1 MVPQVEGEIA
11 RKRRMMSHAWPIV
24 LRGGMLD
31 LGAFPPRYAWMIAS
45 HRLLRYAA
53 PFLHVACL
61 AANAGLRRAGW
72 VYRVALLEQ
81 LALIGGA
88 LLAGRVRARPLLI
101 LRYYAGT
108 NAAVAL
114 GLYDHLRHGTP
125 AGWAPP
131 EGTR

>member
-1 MVPQVEGEIA
+1 
-11 RKRRMMSHAWPIV
+11 MMSHAWPIV

-31 LGAFPPRYAWMIAS
+31 LSAFPPLYAWMIAS
-45 HRLLRYAA
+45 HRLLRYAG

-61 AANAGLRRAGW
+61 AANVGLVRRGGW
-72 VYRVALLEQ
+72 VYRVALLKQ
-81 LALIGGA
+81 AALIAGA
-88 LLAGRVRARPLLI
+88 LLAGRVPARPLLI

-114 GLYDHLRHGTP
+114 GLHDHLRHGTP